1 MLRTFRGAFLVTAVA
16 LVLGLLY
23 GGLEG
28 LALTAILGVLEF
40 TFSFDNAVVNAKV
53 LGRMSASWQ
62 RLFLTVG
69 IAIAVFGMRF
79 LFPLLVVS
87 VTAALAPDEALRL
100 AFAGGTSEEPG
111 TYAHQLQQAHPM
123 IAAFGGIFLLLIF
136 LDFVLDAEREVSW
149 LSWLEKPL
157 ARIGKLDQLPVV
169 VALVALV
176 VVAETLAGDD
186 AETVL
191 VAGALGAATYLVVNA
206 GGSLLEER
214 VLEESESPASP
225 PVEDGSRA
233 AGIHGTAP
241 LAAELALLTGRA
253 AFMSFL
259 YLEVLDASFSFDG
272 VIGAF
277 AITSDPVIIALGL
290 GLIGAI
296 FVRSLTVHLVRQRT
310 LGRYV
315 YLEHGA
321 HWSIG
326 VLAVVLLV
334 SIAHEVPEVVT
345 GCIGIAFIGAAYLS
359 SLGRNH
365 RLDRAGAQNGA
376 GGAAGAAAAADGPAA
391 PTERSRRA
399 G

>member
-16 LVLGLLY
+16 LVVGLVY
-23 GGLEG
+23 GGVEG

-53 LGRMSASWQ
+53 LGRMSAGWQ

-87 VTAALAPDEALRL
+87 VTAALRPGEALGL
-100 AFAGGTSEEPG
+100 AFAGGSSEEPG
-111 TYAHQLQQAHPM
+111 TYAYELQQAHPM
-123 IAAFGGIFLLLIF
+123 IAAFGGVFLLLIF
-136 LDFVLDAEREVSW
+136 LDFVLDPEREISW
-149 LSWLEKPL
+149 LSWLERPL
-157 ARIGKLDQLPVV
+157 AKIGKLDQLPVV

-186 AETVL
+186 TETVL
-191 VAGALGAATYLVVNA
+191 VAGVLGAATYLVVNA

-214 VLEESESPASP
+214 VLEESALPPA
-225 PVEDGSRA
+225 VEDGGRA
-233 AGIHGTAP
+233 AGIHGTTP
-241 LAAELALLTGRA
+241 LAAELTMLTGRA

-296 FVRSLTVHLVRQRT
+296 FVRSLTVHLVRQQT

-345 GCIGIAFIGAAYLS
+345 GCIGIAFIGAAYLA
-359 SLGRNH
+359 SLRRNH
-365 RLDRAGAQNGA
+365 RLDRATPAPGPLAP
-376 GGAAGAAAAADGPAA
+376 GAAPQQARHGARA
-391 PTERSRRA
+391 SRD
-399 G
+399 